1 MKTTS
6 TSKRLVSLLLAVI
19 MVLSMMTV
27 GMVTSFAAQT
37 DIAQTG
43 ANYTV
48 YFTHPGWSKIM
59 IHYWCGYAGSIWPGI
74 PLDYSHKNDYQQDVY
89 KVSIPSDT
97 TNIQF
102 NDGTNQKQYEATITG
117 KKDGVSYY
125 IEDNTLK
132 CVDGT
137 GSGTFGQSSSGGGGE
152 TTDEF
157 PIDFVDGSR
166 TIYLVDE
173 AGWGSSTCY
182 AWTDGTTDSNK
193 AWPGEDM
200 TDTGKTMNGYKI
212 YSYTV
217 DSAFNK
223 VIFYNANNKRTGDLD
238 FTQYGYYNNKTYSW
252 STKSPTTPTQ
262 PTEPTTPW
270 DPGDFT
276 QICFRDDASE
286 AIDTADAD
294 MYVQFD
300 GGDKTKM
307 TKTVDKMS
315 GHDMWYADIPASS
328 TSVKF
333 IRASVIDKAEWN
345 TWSPNL
351 SDCTTG
357 LYRATGWG
365 TGSWGTSTES
375 FAIPNKKDIND
386 YSFGIWADTRGES
399 NLYDLVIARKL
410 SSSEFHLYLPSNT
423 PASVKLYTSFAA
435 LTIGS
440 TPVTDGTA
448 VTLENGESYSMSY
461 KQTEYDTSTK
471 TATLRV
477 YRTTKTATL
486 MFQTKRD
493 LFTGTVGSLSVSG
506 YKDAIETKG
515 NYYLYGETG
524 EWENAPEIDDET
536 GDEIDMSVLKKI
548 KGRGNSSFE
557 ASMRLY
563 GKYAYNFNLDQKNK
577 LIDGAQK
584 AKKWCLLANNP
595 DVTMLRNTFIYQLA
609 DELGVKYAPE
619 TRLVDVYDNG
629 YYLGAYV
636 ITEKVEYGKNT
647 LMNDMKNLDDGNED
661 ANIEAYN
668 NNKDIM
674 DTLEGHLIQKTSS
687 CTTNGK
693 TYSYQYTTSDD
704 TTNWPYHQP
713 EDFQTYNYLLEFEL
727 HNRYTNEASWFVS
740 PRTNQAVVVKYPEF
754 ATKDEMEWIISEY
767 EKAEAAIYANDTNA
781 IKAAVDVDSFAK
793 MYLLQELSI
802 NLDSCATSY
811 YIHND
816 QATDKLVA
824 SPIWDYD
831 WAFGAY
837 AKDLKYIYNGSSVTT
852 SGNMSDPQQMFV
864 KNKALQTDS
873 GGRAD
878 GKSWISNYNFQA
890 KLVHNSYVWERC
902 QYFWTNDLADL
913 LYNYV
918 KDDSSDS
925 GIIIDTYLLQFESAV
940 NMNNARWG
948 SFEYTGDNWGTK
960 VTTDYTPYTYDFK
973 VGNCG
978 TSGSSSK
985 NYSNSVYY
993 LNDWIKIRRNYM
1005 SDSEGGNLYNASL
1018 LDPYKLNSVTMNATQ
1033 SGNTVIVNVA
1043 IDATNNNVPI
1053 ADSDKFYDLYVN
1065 GSKVDTYTAA
1075 DTATVTLVDN
1085 VETEIYVVGYIK
1097 GADGNVNKSKETDKQ
1112 KFTHV
1117 VTGPEYKVENV
1128 KFEGVQSADE
1138 KTVKVT
1144 PAAYVTFGDEEVK
1157 PDKINYT
1164 IYRNGAVYDTY
1175 TFETTS
1181 VDVTLVEGM
1190 VNQIYIVVSLDD
1202 APTVKGTSATQKF
1215 SCKVP
1220 ETKVSV
1226 TIKFKSSSSVRYIPS
1241 IKVNGNTTAEKMTIG
1256 EEIGW
1261 NASGTQSYN
1270 WFTANVELALGKA
1283 TNITFTNSY
1292 SMNATIAVT
1301 PAEAGQT
1308 FYFGV
1313 DNLNQGTN
1321 VEDLTGKDENIKNFV
1336 KSASHM
1342 VHNDVYDP
1350 AIATT
1355 SLGGT
1360 IYKLGDT
1367 DVDNK
1372 LTAIDA
1378 TKTQMALV
1386 GKTELSATGEAL
1398 ADFNLDGRKSI
1409 MDVTLTQVYLTQ

>member
-27 GMVTSFAAQT
+27 GMVTSFAAET
-37 DIAQTG
+37 DTAQTG
-43 ANYTV
+43 AGTTV
-48 YFTHPGWSKIM
+48 YFQNNWKWTDVR
-59 IHYWCGYAGSIWPGI
+59 IHVWDSSENPLAGAWPAAAMTKVGTSGEYDYYKYTLPANAYGFIFNGI
-74 PLDYSHKNDYQQDVY
+74 KND
-89 KVSIPSDT
+89 
-97 TNIQF
+97 
-102 NDGTNQKQYEATITG
+102 
-117 KKDGVSYY
+117 
-125 IEDNTLK
+125 
-132 CVDGT
+132 
-137 GSGTFGQSSSGGGGE
+137 GSGARDQSPDI
-152 TTDEF
+152 TTIPTNDHFYYMNWDNGNQCLQANESITVKF
-157 PIDFVDGSR
+157 PSEG
-166 TIYLVDE
+166 
-173 AGWGSSTCY
+173 
-182 AWTDGTTDSNK
+182 GTTD
-193 AWPGEDM
+193 
-200 TDTGKTMNGYKI
+200 
-212 YSYTV
+212 
-217 DSAFNK
+217 
-223 VIFYNANNKRTGDLD
+223 
-238 FTQYGYYNNKTYSW
+238 
-252 STKSPTTPTQ
+252 PTTPTTPSD
-262 PTEPTTPW
+262 PT
-270 DPGDFT
+270 DFT

-294 MYVQFD
+294 MYVQFN

-315 GHDMWYADIPASS
+315 GHDMWYADIPAGS

-345 TWSPNL
+345 TWSPSL
-351 SDCTTG
+351 SSCTTG

-365 TGSWGTSTES
+365 TGSWGTSTEY

-386 YSFGIWADTRGES
+386 YSFGIWADTRGAG

-423 PASVKLYTSFAA
+423 PDSVKLYTSFAS
-435 LTIGS
+435 LTIGGV
-440 TPVTDGTA
+440 TITDGKA
-448 VTLENGESYSMSY
+448 VKINAGSSYTMNY

-471 TATLRV
+471 SATLKV
-477 YRTTKTATL
+477 YRTTNTATL

-536 GDEIDMSVLKKI
+536 GEEIDMSVLKKI

-563 GKYAYNFNLDQKNK
+563 GKYAYNFNLDEKIK
-577 LIDGAQK
+577 LIDGSTAS
-584 AKKWCLLANNP
+584 KKWCLLANNP

-647 LMNDMKNLDDGNED
+647 LMKDMKNLDDGNED

-668 NNKDIM
+668 NEDIM
-674 DTLEGHLIQKTSS
+674 DDLEGHLIQKTSS

-713 EDFQTYNYLLEFEL
+713 ADYQDYNFLLEFEL
-727 HNRYTNEASWFVS
+727 HSRYTNEASWFVS

-767 EKAEAAIYANDTNA
+767 EKAEAAIYANDTDA

-824 SPIWDYD
+824 SPVWDYD

-852 SGNMSDPQQMFV
+852 SGNMSNPQQMFV

-873 GGRAD
+873 GSRAD

-913 LYNYV
+913 LYKYV
-918 KDDSSDS
+918 KDNSSDS
-925 GIIIDTYLLQFESAV
+925 GIIIDTYLPQFESAV

-948 SFEYTGDNWGTK
+948 SFTYTGDDWGTK
-960 VTTDYTPYTYDFK
+960 VTTDYTPYSYDFK

-993 LNDWIKIRRNYM
+993 LNDWIKTRRDYM
-1005 SDSEGGNLYNASL
+1005 SSSTGGNLYNESL
-1018 LDPYKLNSVTMNATQ
+1018 LDPYELNSVTLNATQ
-1033 SGNTVIVNVA
+1033 SGNTVTVNVD
-1043 IDATNNNVPI
+1043 IDATNNGSQI

-1065 GSKVDTYTAA
+1065 GSKVGSYTAA
-1075 DTATVTLVDN
+1075 DTTTVTLEEN
-1085 VETEIYVVGYIK
+1085 VETKIYVVGYIK
-1097 GADGNVNKSKETDKQ
+1097 DTDGNVNKSMETEKQ
-1112 KFTHV
+1112 KFTYT

-1128 KFEGVQSADE
+1128 AFTAIQSDDE
-1138 KTVKVT
+1138 STVTVT
-1144 PAAYVTFGDEEVK
+1144 PSATVTLDGVALADSEK
-1157 PDKINYT
+1157 QYT
-1164 IYRNGAVYDTY
+1164 IYLNGAVYDTY
-1175 TFETTS
+1175 KFVTSS
-1181 VDVTLVEGM
+1181 VDVTLTDGK
-1190 VNQIYIVVSLDD
+1190 VNEIYIVVSPVDD
-1202 APTVKGTSATQKF
+1202 TTVTGTSVTQRF
-1215 SCKVP
+1215 SCNVPVDKVA
-1220 ETKVSV
+1220 V
-1226 TIKFKSSSSVRYIPS
+1226 TINFKSSASARYIPK
-1241 IKVNGNTTAEKMTIG
+1241 IKVNGSTTTTPMTIG
-1256 EEIGW
+1256 EVIGT
-1261 NASGTQSYN
+1261 NASQTQTYN
-1270 WFTANVELALGKA
+1270 WFTANVELEIGKA
-1283 TNITFTNSY
+1283 TKITFTNSY
-1292 SMNATIAVT
+1292 SMNAAIDVT
-1301 PAEAGQT
+1301 PTEAGEA

-1313 DNLNQGTN
+1313 DNLNQGST
-1321 VEDLTGKDENIKNFV
+1321 VVDLTDMDENIRNFV

-1342 VHNDVYDP
+1342 VYNDVFDP

-1372 LTAIDA
+1372 LTVIDA

-1386 GKTELSATGEAL
+1386 GKTELSETGEAL